1 MEEKGTK
8 EVKELL
14 AGIKILAVA
23 AAKVMKDGK
32 LGSDDV
38 GVVIELL
45 SKQDQ
50 LVAAVQGLD
59 EGLLEVKDLTIEEIS
74 VILFDIIDIAK
85 AVKAV

>member
-1 MEEKGTK
+1 
-8 EVKELL
+8 
-14 AGIKILAVA
+14 
-23 AAKVMKDGK
+23 MKDGK

>member
-1 MEEKGTK
+1 MEKGIV

-14 AGIKILAVA
+14 AGVKILAVA

-50 LVAAVQGLD
+50 LVAAAQGLD
-59 EGLLEVKDLTIEEIS
+59 EVGLEIKDLTIDEIS
-74 VILFDIIDIAK
+74 SILFDIIDIAK